1 MPASEA
7 WPRPKA
13 RYIKTFTAIWD
24 VPLNGGEGA
33 LVPRSHRLL
42 AMPQEILAVNYRG
55 NNAKHNNG
63 QPQAGYHENDLP
75 QETIPNCVRLTL
87 SAGSQVCFD
96 TATYHTSMP
105 NTLTASERGR
115 GGGEDGR
122 SRCTV
127 EVDYRTSGGLGG
139 VSPSWQNADGAIAR
153 GTFQRLDAEG
163 RLGRTRRRLL
173 GLPDEGAV
181 PDC

>member
-1 MPASEA
+1 MAPAS
-7 WPRPKA
+7 
-13 RYIKTFTAIWD
+13 
-24 VPLNGGEGA
+24 
-33 LVPRSHRLL
+33 RLL
-42 AMPQEILAVNYRG
+42 IASCGLLLASTS
-55 NNAKHNNG
+55 AAAAA
-63 QPQAGYHENDLP
+63 AGAPKPSIVHVIADDLGFND
-75 QETIPNCVRLTL
+75 IWRY
-87 SAGSQVCFD
+87 A
-96 TATYHTSMP
+96 A
-105 NTLTASERGR
+105 
-115 GGGEDGR
+115 DG
-122 SRCTV
+122 TV